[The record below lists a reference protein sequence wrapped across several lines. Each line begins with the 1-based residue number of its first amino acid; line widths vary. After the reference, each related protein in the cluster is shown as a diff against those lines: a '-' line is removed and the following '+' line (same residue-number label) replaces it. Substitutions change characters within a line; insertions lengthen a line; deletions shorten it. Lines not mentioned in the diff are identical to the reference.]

1 MNNIFLDL
9 GVVKIYWYSVILLIA
24 FLIGGA
30 LALKEA
36 KKHNISEEFMTNY
49 FFYLV
54 PIVII
59 GARLYFVI
67 FNFDYYKDN
76 LIDILKVWEGGL
88 AIHGGIIAGLIF
100 TYFYTKKYKVR
111 FLRLLDIAVVSVII
125 GQVIGRWGNFM
136 NGEAYGPATTL
147 EHLQSLPIPY
157 FIIKGMNIGGTYYI
171 PTFFYESV
179 WNLIGFIILLIV
191 RQIKRLKVGI
201 LTSIYLIWYG
211 IGRCYIESLRQDSLM
226 LGDIKVAQL
235 VSIIMIIAGIVLFM
249 ICKKGSPFD
258 NLYRKPEANE
268 SDRV

>member
-76 LIDILKVWEGGL
+76 LIDILKRYRVHNAVNLDGGASSSL
-88 AIHGGIIAGLIF
+88 VVNGKTYSKPCAYSADGERLIP
-100 TYFYTKKYKVR
+100 
-111 FLRLLDIAVVSVII
+111 
-125 GQVIGRWGNFM
+125 
-136 NGEAYGPATTL
+136 NGW
-147 EHLQSLPIPY
+147 I
-157 FIIKGMNIGGTYYI
+157 FK
-171 PTFFYESV
+171 
-179 WNLIGFIILLIV
+179 
-191 RQIKRLKVGI
+191 
-201 LTSIYLIWYG
+201 
-211 IGRCYIESLRQDSLM
+211 
-226 LGDIKVAQL
+226 
-235 VSIIMIIAGIVLFM
+235 
-249 ICKKGSPFD
+249 
-258 NLYRKPEANE
+258 
-268 SDRV
+268 